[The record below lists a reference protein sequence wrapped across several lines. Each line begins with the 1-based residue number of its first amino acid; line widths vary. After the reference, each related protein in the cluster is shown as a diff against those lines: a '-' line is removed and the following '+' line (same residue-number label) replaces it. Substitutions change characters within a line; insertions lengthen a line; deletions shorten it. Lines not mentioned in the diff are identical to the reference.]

1 MTPTPIFIYTRI
13 HITILQTNREFFLP
27 CYTQTKALSNQDFL
41 TQELEFIT
49 DIFKDNGYSPQQV
62 RWALKPAI
70 RTAKTNERPT
80 SIEFIPYT
88 LKTQCR
94 FSRMLDKHIRSV
106 ALPPRKIYSYL
117 PPVKFALGLRTSGVY
132 SMPCECDQV
141 YIGQSGRFILV
152 RIKEHNRHIRLA
164 QTDKSAVAEHS
175 INQDHIIKLNDTKVL
190 SAQTGYMDRIIREVI
205 ELEMHPHNKNKTD
218 GLTLSKFCTRL
229 KKGDSH
235 MKHNS
240 LITTNPF
247 IPLLVPT
254 QRLFSHTY

>member
-1 MTPTPIFIYTRI
+1 M
-13 HITILQTNREFFLP
+13 
-27 CYTQTKALSNQDFL
+27 
-41 TQELEFIT
+41 
-49 DIFKDNGYSPQQV
+49 
-62 RWALKPAI
+62 
-70 RTAKTNERPT
+70 
-80 SIEFIPYT
+80 
-88 LKTQCR
+88 
-94 FSRMLDKHIRSV
+94 
-106 ALPPRKIYSYL
+106 PR
-117 PPVKFALGLRTSGVY
+117 
-132 SMPCECDQV
+132 ECDQV

-190 SAQTGYMDRIIREVI
+190 SAQTGYMDRIISKVI

-235 MKHNS
+235 LKHNS

-247 IPLLVPT
+247 IHFLVPT
-254 QRLFSHTY
+254 SAPFLPHILITDLHLGSLLTTVWFSIRTRPSPSLYLPIGSGSF